1 MKPFK
6 FFQKPDKIQD
16 DWMDDMDDHIL
27 GRIVPPHNNEAEMI
41 RTIDLMHELL
51 NSIQELNQNTS
62 LD

>member
-16 DWMDDMDDHIL
+16 DWMNDMDDHIL
-27 GRIVPPHNNEAEMI
+27 GRMVHPYNNEPEMV

-51 NSIQELNQNTS
+51 DSIRELNQNTTS
-62 LD
+62 D